1 MTSAR
6 KIRSNRANARSSTG
20 PKTVKGRGPLE
31 HILGASLDAA
41 SHGLRALPEVRLEQL
56 SDADS
61 RLGRDLLST
70 GLDRSADRGRARLI
84 DDLRHERLF
93 ARWARV
99 PRLLPMPWPAR
110 DIYLL

>member
-1 MTSAR
+1 MRAQALAQRQLRAGPAR
-6 KIRSNRANARSSTG
+6 AH
-20 PKTVKGRGPLE
+20 PRGVV
-31 HILGASLDAA
+31 DAA

-99 PRLLPMPWPAR
+99 PRLLPMPSPAR